1 MTMKMRL
8 LCAVL
13 IGAVALAGCGNDSKK
28 REIKTI
34 KEQVQRAYGTKD
46 FAKVL
51 SLSQKGFT
59 LAHEIVGDKSPD
71 TLFFVQAISEGQL
84 SQRNVRGAIA
94 ALKQEL
100 DLRAAA
106 GQKEAKLQPR
116 RTLLIKLAEE
126 NGDTLTAGAQAVLVA
141 KGIEMADGKDPQRVY
156 YTETEYPR
164 DQYAQRV
171 EGDVEISYGLDAT
184 GAVTDAHIS
193 KSMPPIVFDQAALE
207 SFRKW
212 RFTPMLDRTGRP
224 VSSSGFKFTVAF
236 RMPPR

>member
-1 MTMKMRL
+1 MATKMRL
-8 LCAVL
+8 ISAVL
-13 IGAVALAGCGNDSKK
+13 LGALVLTSCGDDGK
-28 REIKTI
+28 REVKTI

-59 LAHEIVGDKSPD
+59 LAREKLGDKAPD
-71 TLFFVQAISEGQL
+71 TLYFVQGIAEGQL
-84 SQRNVRGAIA
+84 AQRNMRGAIA
-94 ALKQEL
+94 GLKQEL
-100 DLRAAA
+100 EMRTAA
-106 GQKEAKLQPR
+106 GQKEDKLQKR

-141 KGIEMADGKDPQRVY
+141 KGIGMADGKDPQRVY

-164 DQYAQRV
+164 DQYTQRI

-184 GAVTDAHIS
+184 GAVTEARVS
-193 KSMPPIVFDQAALE
+193 KSTPPQVFDQAALE

-212 RFTPMLDRTGRP
+212 RFTPMLDRTGKP
-224 VSSSGFKFTVAF
+224 VASSDHTFTVAF